1 MLERALNF
9 RRLRILGAISTAL
22 YAITML
28 ALGLAGLGAL
38 AIVLSSLTGGL
49 APAFDLVFV
58 RRWRPRPGWWQ
69 NPNWRSYRPSLRF
82 GALNIASN
90 VLSSARSALEFAVLP
105 ARAGFVAIGLWSR
118 AQALFTMSIGR
129 LMTVLQQ
136 TVYPLLPRYAAHR
149 ERYPRQATL
158 FAQVMIWLL
167 VPSAI
172 YLGLEGKALSRILYG
187 SKWVG
192 ADPMIWPAVVFGLG
206 LWIFMISGTV
216 NVAAN
221 RLRIC
226 LKMDAFAAGMSLPAL
241 AVAWYGGGIVAYA
254 WGFAVGQLL
263 VGLLNFA
270 NAAQF
275 VHNRWTT
282 RVLLPTAL
290 STTIGAAGVIA
301 IHLLGFRLTFEVLV
315 TAIVFPVLVLVA
327 FRLFFMEDLRE
338 VLMRLPGGSQLRR
351 VMWMEPQPVLPTV

>member
-1 MLERALNF
+1 
-9 RRLRILGAISTAL
+9 
-22 YAITML
+22 
-28 ALGLAGLGAL
+28 
-38 AIVLSSLTGGL
+38 
-49 APAFDLVFV
+49 
-58 RRWRPRPGWWQ
+58 
-69 NPNWRSYRPSLRF
+69 
-82 GALNIASN
+82 
-90 VLSSARSALEFAVLP
+90 
-105 ARAGFVAIGLWSR
+105 
-118 AQALFTMSIGR
+118 
-129 LMTVLQQ
+129 
-136 TVYPLLPRYAAHR
+136 
-149 ERYPRQATL
+149 
-158 FAQVMIWLL
+158 
-167 VPSAI
+167 
-172 YLGLEGKALSRILYG
+172 
-187 SKWVG
+187 
-192 ADPMIWPAVVFGLG
+192 MIWPAVVFGLG

>member
-1 MLERALNF
+1 MQPPDLERSELGEAIPMPAAAVVRSGVAWNSLHQVFSVAVSFGSMLVLVRIIPPREYGRAGAVSSLLALFSAASCRMFILQALQLPGGVEPDWSQHLGVGLRIQLLLTLLCNAVATVCWFLPAYRPIALLLHVASAGFLLDAFAQPSGLMLERALNF

-172 YLGLEGKALSRILYG
+172 YLGLEGKALSRIFT
-187 SKWVG
+187 
-192 ADPMIWPAVVFGLG
+192 AVSGLAP
-206 LWIFMISGTV
+206 I
-216 NVAAN
+216 
-221 RLRIC
+221 
-226 LKMDAFAAGMSLPAL
+226 P
-241 AVAWYGGGIVAYA
+241 
-254 WGFAVGQLL
+254 
-263 VGLLNFA
+263 
-270 NAAQF
+270 
-275 VHNRWTT
+275 
-282 RVLLPTAL
+282 
-290 STTIGAAGVIA
+290 
-301 IHLLGFRLTFEVLV
+301 
-315 TAIVFPVLVLVA
+315 
-327 FRLFFMEDLRE
+327 
-338 VLMRLPGGSQLRR
+338 
-351 VMWMEPQPVLPTV
+351 